1 MAKTALQTVEAMLGS
16 LSLAELQD
24 LHQTLHELEALIQA
38 HAVARQPEVAQGQES
53 PDVEVAGQIRGY
65 IEHKMIP
72 NKQHTRLYGPYAYLR
87 VWRGGKHTSKYLG
100 KVKPD

>member
-38 HAVARQPEVAQGQES
+38 HAIVAEGHDLP
-53 PDVEVAGQIRGY
+53 PVETAGKIRGY
-65 IEHKMIP
+65 IEH
-72 NKQHTRLYGPYAYLR
+72 
-87 VWRGGKHTSKYLG
+87 
-100 KVKPD
+100 

>member
-16 LSLAELQD
+16 LSLAELQE

-38 HAVARQPEVAQGQES
+38 HAVAAEGQEP
-53 PDVEVAGQIRGY
+53 PDVEVAGQISGY

-72 NKQHTRLYGPYAYLR
+72 NKQHTRAYGPYAYLR

-100 KVKPD
+100 KVKAD